1 MHKRYVSLLAAA
13 VIVMSACTA
22 AASGSP
28 AAAPSGAGPA
38 ATGTAEPTA
47 NPVDITHT
55 NYKPT
60 APTGA
65 TGGTIVLSEWQ
76 SPAAVNPYYSQAFT
90 DTEAFGAL
98 SFDGLVGVT
107 NDLAYVPDL
116 ASEVPTV
123 ANGDVKVNGTTMD
136 VEWKLKPNMKWSDG
150 QDITCAD
157 LTGTWKWIIDKD
169 NTGLTNG
176 TTGWEDITGIDATTP
191 TDCVMHFG
199 KIYEGYLTIVAPLLP
214 AHYISTVPVKDAGTK
229 LYPLADPSKG
239 VYSGPYI
246 PKSYTTDQEIDFLAN
261 PAWAAIGGHAPYID
275 GVKFKLYG
283 TAEDMEAGFKAGDID
298 EAQNLN
304 NADLPSLTA
313 FPDNEKIVH
322 DSLTYEL
329 LAFNNDKL
337 SKKFGDAWKGL
348 VKAMRLGIDR
358 EAIAAGPL
366 QGTVSVTNNF
376 ISPLTWYYKDEG
388 GSTKADAAGA
398 SAALTAAGFTIGADG
413 VATAPNG
420 AKASLQFCTTTR
432 KVRGDTLKLIASQ
445 LKPLGIVVNVT
456 QVPAEPNFFGSYN
469 AVPADQPCNLLRGN
483 YDVGEHA
490 YISPLDPLGGYNVY
504 ESTANPDIP
513 PHNGANETRVNIP
526 ALDDAYKAVKN
537 SVDFSVV
544 QKAMFQ
550 VEDIY
555 ASDQNT
561 FELPLYLRKDVWL
574 VNPKIQNFVGN
585 PTSASAQ
592 WNIGDW
598 WLQQ

>member
-28 AAAPSGAGPA
+28 AA
-38 ATGTAEPTA
+38 EPTA
-47 NPVDITHT
+47 AGATPTPAPTVSPVDITHT

-65 TGGTIVLSEWQ
+65 TGGTVVMAEWQ
-76 SPAAVNPYYSQAFT
+76 SPSAINAYYSQAFT
-90 DTEAFGAL
+90 DNESFGMAFD
-98 SFDGLVGVT
+98 SLVTVT
-107 NDLAYVPDL
+107 NDLGYVPDL

-157 LTGTWKWIIDKD
+157 LTGTWKWIMDKD
-169 NTGLTNG
+169 NTGLSNG

-199 KIYEGYLTIVAPLLP
+199 KIYEGYLSIVAPLLP
-214 AHYISTVPVKDAGTK
+214 AHYISTVPVKDATTK

-246 PKSYTTDQEIDFLAN
+246 PTTYTTDQEIDFVAN
-261 PAWAAIGGHAPYID
+261 PAWAAIGGHAPYLD

-283 TAEDMEAGFKAGDID
+283 SAEDMVAGFKAGDID
-298 EAQNLN
+298 EAMDLN
-304 NADLPSLTA
+304 NADLPSLTS
-313 FPDNEKIVH
+313 FPDTQKIVH

-329 LAFNNDKL
+329 LAFNNAAL
-337 SKKFGDAWKGL
+337 SKKFGDAYKGL
-348 VKAMRLGIDR
+348 IKAMRLGIDR

-376 ISPLTWYYKDEG
+376 VSPLTWYYKDEG

-398 SAALTAAGFTIGADG
+398 SAALTAAGFKLGADG
-413 VATAPNG
+413 VAVAPNG

-504 ESTANPDIP
+504 ESAANPDNP
-513 PHNGANETRVNIP
+513 PHNGVNETRVSIP
-526 ALDDAYKAVKN
+526 ALDDAYNAVKN
-537 SVDFSVV
+537 NVDFSLV

-585 PTSASAQ
+585 PTNASAQ
-592 WNIGDW
+592 WNVGDW